1 MLKGTNLAQIVVEPG
16 KEQAVAG
23 SAIGAQTMA
32 ERRIIKKNIPNQ
44 MDQGQVWNNFAT
56 RGLGDKADKMQ
67 SQINKI
73 NVELKEHGLSLKSES
88 VTACLE

>member
-1 MLKGTNLAQIVVEPG
+1 LLKGTNLAQIVVEPG

-44 MDQGQVWNNFAT
+44 MD
-56 RGLGDKADKMQ
+56 
-67 SQINKI
+67 
-73 NVELKEHGLSLKSES
+73 
-88 VTACLE
+88 